1 MQEKLEASTQNRV
14 NPALRFSSAAGALVT
29 QPSPRFLPAA
39 KPRRSMDHN
48 LVVVGGGGVVVVFC
62 LLGKFCKNL
71 VSEEEVWCE
80 IVSWE
85 NLVILDHPVTILV
98 PLQPQVYRA
107 IALLFCIS
115 VLTDSPFYQVTL

>member
-1 MQEKLEASTQNRV
+1 
-14 NPALRFSSAAGALVT
+14 
-29 QPSPRFLPAA
+29 
-39 KPRRSMDHN
+39 MDDI
-48 LVVVGGGGVVVVFC
+48 LVVGGGGGVEVLFC

-71 VSEEEVWCE
+71 VCEEEARCK

-107 IALLFCIS
+107 IALLF
-115 VLTDSPFYQVTL
+115 SPLYVESQVEGMLS

>member
-1 MQEKLEASTQNRV
+1 M
-14 NPALRFSSAAGALVT
+14 
-29 QPSPRFLPAA
+29 FLPAA
-39 KPRRSMDHN
+39 KPRRSMDDI
-48 LVVVGGGGVVVVFC
+48 LVVGGEGGVVVVFC

-107 IALLFCIS
+107 IALLFLKRSCCSFFSNLPGCTAALVSACGPTNI
-115 VLTDSPFYQVTL
+115 